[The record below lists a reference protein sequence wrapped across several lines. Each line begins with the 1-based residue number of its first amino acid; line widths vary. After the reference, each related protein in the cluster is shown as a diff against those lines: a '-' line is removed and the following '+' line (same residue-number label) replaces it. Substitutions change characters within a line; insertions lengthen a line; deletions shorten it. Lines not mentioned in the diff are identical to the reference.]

1 MHTVA
6 CVFVN
11 TCIKETLSH
20 EKKKK
25 KKEVDV
31 MEGKKKDDEKKVATR
46 RKEEEGAGP
55 TIEENKQGG
64 LKKPR
69 CLNGE
74 RWKKWGLK
82 ITR

>member
-20 EKKKK
+20 EKKK

-46 RKEEEGAGP
+46 RKEEEEGAGP